1 MNESQYDEVLILQS
15 IFSEPGEF
23 LFEDETD
30 QFLFEERQ
38 ITNEISFYIATEN
51 IKFHFQFPEK
61 YPDEGEVKYRIVY
74 LPKILQNLANI
85 QKIIDH
91 IKLKVTEKLIEDE
104 WSGDPMCL
112 NVIEYVKE
120 LVEDGEFEDL
130 TENSET
136 SVKTSEKPKQ
146 VQNLDQPKDDFLRYF
161 IYAHHIYSQTKRKN
175 MIALGSEFDLTGF
188 TKAGKPG
195 VVVVEGTADNVKEF
209 WRKVRSWN
217 WQHIEVRHQ
226 ESLSSIN
233 AFRFDKPYKELTT
246 TDLSDLNVI
255 FMEKGCGDVFERL
268 FGVRGSLGKAN
279 QEIISSLP
287 KTRSRLWIWTHH
299 VYCGS
304 RKDSKRKDVVD
315 YGVKLGLAGFSLPGK
330 PGFIAVE
337 GDTEVCYDYWKNLKS
352 WGWKRIELR
361 HEEKDFS
368 GDLCFEGKM
377 QELHFLNPTSSRN
390 NCIDYGRFR
399 EFLVE
404 RGLGSVFEVLFKGE
418 FKEKVDG
425 DNEHVEI

>member
-1 MNESQYDEVLILQS
+1 MNEDQYDEVLILQS

-38 ITNEISFYIATEN
+38 IINEISFYVITEN

-61 YPDEGEVKYRIVY
+61 YPDDGEVKYRIVY
-74 LPKILQNLANI
+74 LPKNLQNLANI

-91 IKLKVTEKLIEDE
+91 IKLKVAGKMIEDE
-104 WSGDPMCL
+104 WAGDPMCL

-120 LVEDGEFEDL
+120 LVEENGEFENL
-130 TENSET
+130 AET
-136 SVKTSEKPKQ
+136 PKSLGIDKPVEKP
-146 VQNLDQPKDDFLRYF
+146 DQKPKEEFLRYF

-226 ESLSSIN
+226 ENLSTSH
-233 AFRFDKPYKELTT
+233 AFRFEKPYKELTT

-268 FGVRGSLGKAN
+268 FGVRGSLAAN
-279 QEIISSLP
+279 QDLSSLP

-304 RKDSKRKDVVD
+304 RKDAKRKDVVD
-315 YGVKLGLAGFSLPGK
+315 YAAKLGLAGFSLPGK

-337 GDTEVCYDYWKNLKS
+337 GETEVCYDYWKNLKS

-368 GDLCFEGKM
+368 GEFCFEGKM

-418 FKEKVDG
+418 FKEKPDEG
-425 DNEHVEI
+425 AENVEI

>member
-1 MNESQYDEVLILQS
+1 MNEDQYDEVLILQS

-38 ITNEISFYIATEN
+38 IINEISFYVITEN

-61 YPDEGEVKYRIVY
+61 YPDDGEVKYRIVY
-74 LPKILQNLANI
+74 LPKNLQNLANI

-91 IKLKVTEKLIEDE
+91 IKLKVAEKLIEDE
-104 WSGDPMCL
+104 WAGDPMCL

-120 LVEDGEFEDL
+120 LVEENGEFEDL
-130 TENSET
+130 AET
-136 SVKTSEKPKQ
+136 PKSMEIDKPVEKPEQK
-146 VQNLDQPKDDFLRYF
+146 PKEEFLRYF

-195 VVVVEGTADNVKEF
+195 VVVVEGTAENVKEF

-226 ESLSSIN
+226 ENLSSSN
-233 AFRFDKPYKELTT
+233 AFRFEKPYKELTT

-268 FGVRGSLGKAN
+268 FGVRGSLRAN
-279 QEIISSLP
+279 QDLSSLP

-304 RKDSKRKDVVD
+304 RKDAKRKDVVD
-315 YGVKLGLAGFSLPGK
+315 YAAKLGLAGFSLPGK

-337 GDTEVCYDYWKNLKS
+337 GETEVCYDYWKNLKS

-368 GDLCFEGKM
+368 GELCFEGKM
-377 QELHFLNPTSSRN
+377 RELHFLNPTSSRN

-418 FKEKVDG
+418 FKEKPEEG
-425 DNEHVEI
+425 AENVEI